1 MNWTISN
8 RLLQIS
14 KAWHINPPSLNDHGC
29 KISKSSL
36 NRSNTGNVS
45 LGTEYSSLFFT
56 KQIRP
61 LNFVPVQ
68 MPDYEALNHSLIRC
82 HVVFYP
88 HFNHVIGE
96 TTILNV
102 PYITQSATEDDKT
115 EPSQARDIDFLSRR
129 WLGSEL
135 WSRENFRS
143 TLRFI
148 NYMLYDS
155 FNLVSVINKQ
165 LMNRWPMVCIMS
177 IFMFWCR
184 Y

>member
-14 KAWHINPPSLNDHGC
+14 KAWHINPQVWTTMDARYQNHYLTVQTLRTWVWEQS
-29 KISKSSL
+29 I
-36 NRSNTGNVS
+36 
-45 LGTEYSSLFFT
+45 SSLFFL
-56 KQIRP
+56 KRKIRP

-102 PYITQSATEDDKT
+102 PYITQSATEDDKM
-115 EPSQARDIDFLSRR
+115 EPSQARDTDFLSRR

-135 WSRENFRS
+135 WFRENFRS

-148 NYMLYDS
+148 NYHALR
-155 FNLVSVINKQ
+155 FI
-165 LMNRWPMVCIMS
+165 
-177 IFMFWCR
+177 
-184 Y
+184 

>member
-1 MNWTISN
+1 
-8 RLLQIS
+8 
-14 KAWHINPPSLNDHGC
+14 
-29 KISKSSL
+29 
-36 NRSNTGNVS
+36 
-45 LGTEYSSLFFT
+45 
-56 KQIRP
+56 
-61 LNFVPVQ
+61 
-68 MPDYEALNHSLIRC
+68 MPDCEALNHSLIRC

-115 EPSQARDIDFLSRR
+115 EPSQARDTDFLSRR

-155 FNLVSVINKQ
+155 FNLMSVINKQ
-165 LMNRWPMVCIMS
+165 LMNSWPLVCVMS
-177 IFMFWCR
+177 IFLFGADTSTHKVCLNLAMQNIYIYFCIYSYFWNVNQ
-184 Y
+184 

>member
-1 MNWTISN
+1 MDARYQNHYLTI
-8 RLLQIS
+8 Q
-14 KAWHINPPSLNDHGC
+14 P
-29 KISKSSL
+29 
-36 NRSNTGNVS
+36 
-45 LGTEYSSLFFT
+45 LGTWVWEQSISSPFFT

-102 PYITQSATEDDKT
+102 PYITQSATEDDKM
-115 EPSQARDIDFLSRR
+115 EPRRHATLISYRVADWAVSYGLARTSGQLFVLLI
-129 WLGSEL
+129 
-135 WSRENFRS
+135 
-143 TLRFI
+143 T
-148 NYMLYDS
+148 MLYDS

-165 LMNRWPMVCIMS
+165 LMNSWPMACIVS